1 MGFDFTYLE
10 ITIFYCL
17 VWSMKI
23 WRSIEILCNI
33 KSGFIL
39 FWIRQK
45 WHSLLFHLF
54 PLGYLYTS
62 NKCLLK
68 MFCILSNRLPWTISP
83 EWYPTQSIS
92 FDIFYFNC
100 CFCLTYNKKGTHRFL
115 IIYNCKTLFIISKH
129 NRMVITLYKLFQI
142 CGIFL
147 FRFFTFRENCI
158 CIEIWNGRQREI

>member
-1 MGFDFTYLE
+1 M
-10 ITIFYCL
+10 
-17 VWSMKI
+17 
-23 WRSIEILCNI
+23 NI
-33 KSGFIL
+33 KSGLIL

-45 WHSLLFHLF
+45 WHTLLFHLF

-100 CFCLTYNKKGTHRFL
+100 CFCLIYNKKGTLRFL

-147 FRFFTFRENCI
+147 FGFFAFCENCI

>member
-1 MGFDFTYLE
+1 MSHI
-10 ITIFYCL
+10 ITILTNNNKLYFRSRKLC
-17 VWSMKI
+17 
-23 WRSIEILCNI
+23 RSIKILCNI

-45 WHSLLFHLF
+45 WHTLLFHLF

-100 CFCLTYNKKGTHRFL
+100 CFCLIYNKKGTLRFL